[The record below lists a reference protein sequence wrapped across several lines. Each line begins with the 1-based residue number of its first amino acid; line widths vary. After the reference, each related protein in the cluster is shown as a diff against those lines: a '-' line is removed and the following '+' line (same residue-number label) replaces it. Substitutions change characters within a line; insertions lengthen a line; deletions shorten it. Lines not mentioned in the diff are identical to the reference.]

1 VNISA
6 IDKQPM
12 QVMMGMGA
20 ADMHRMGS
28 SSESMSVT
36 GAAALEPECV
46 CVCECACE
54 CVLFLTAAVPLL
66 HALKRL
72 GAGVALAAA
81 QFSDEF
87 SAAKIALA
95 WLLSEMPSSSA
106 SSATSA
112 AAARACALEG
122 VAADLETAG
131 HVAGVS
137 AGLT

>member
-1 VNISA
+1 
-6 IDKQPM
+6 M
-12 QVMMGMGA
+12 HVMMGMGA

-28 SSESMSVT
+28 SSESMSMT
-36 GAAALEPECV
+36 GASAQGPESA
-46 CVCECACE
+46 CECACVYE
-54 CVLFLTAAVPLL
+54 CVLFLTAAAPML

-72 GAGVALAAA
+72 DAGFTPAGA

-122 VAADLETAG
+122 VAADLAPAG
-131 HVAGVS
+131 HVTGVS